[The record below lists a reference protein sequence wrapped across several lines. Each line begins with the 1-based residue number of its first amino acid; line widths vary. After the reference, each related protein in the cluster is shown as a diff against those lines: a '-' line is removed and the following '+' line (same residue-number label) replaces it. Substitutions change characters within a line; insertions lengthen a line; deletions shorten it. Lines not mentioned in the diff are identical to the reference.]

1 MKKNRI
7 GIYMTALL
15 LALNPVRVRADSGDS
30 FQLDSSGQVTLD
42 SFHAAKEGISSIS
55 FSLTVEPEDAAK
67 VEFVFQGVSAEIL
80 EYRYH
85 ADEKKMNIYMAGT
98 KPLFAEGAESLTV
111 GKVVISDGSGKA
123 TVGVVPDSLKFVYG
137 STQRDM
143 EGVGIPENVRI
154 GGADTPPPT
163 QEPPVETPPVETPP
177 ANTPEPTPP
186 APSTPTPAPST
197 PTPAPPPVSTPPPQH
212 NNNTPSTPA
221 PSDTPPV
228 VVPRPTRNPAGYQTG
243 ATATPKPE
251 EDPDESELYEPTPIP
266 LETESPSPEPD
277 DIEEDPFV
285 LPSSGADGEGG
296 ESEGGGGFFGEIRLI
311 LAGLAIAATVAGT
324 GAVAVGALI
333 RKPKDR

>member
-163 QEPPVETPPVETPP
+163 QEPV
-177 ANTPEPTPP
+177 
-186 APSTPTPAPST
+186 
-197 PTPAPPPVSTPPPQH
+197 
-212 NNNTPSTPA
+212 
-221 PSDTPPV
+221 
-228 VVPRPTRNPAGYQTG
+228 
-243 ATATPKPE
+243 
-251 EDPDESELYEPTPIP
+251 
-266 LETESPSPEPD
+266 
-277 DIEEDPFV
+277 
-285 LPSSGADGEGG
+285 
-296 ESEGGGGFFGEIRLI
+296 
-311 LAGLAIAATVAGT
+311 
-324 GAVAVGALI
+324 
-333 RKPKDR
+333 